1 MTRARRLRSSQ
12 TVRNLVKDTDL
23 SASSLIYPLFVI
35 EGRDK
40 KEPISSLPGQ
50 YRYSLDM
57 LEKEARSIRETGP
70 ISLLIF
76 GMTDKKDATG
86 SYALGKGQIVNSA
99 ISVLKGVD
107 QNFLIFTDVCL
118 CGYTDHGQCGV
129 LKENKG
135 QLVVDNDETLKLL
148 AEMACSHAEA
158 GADFVAPSA
167 MMDFQVKA
175 IRQGLDSRGYHNVGI
190 MSYSAKF
197 LSCFYGPFREATG
210 NAPKVLDRSTYQ
222 VPPNHR
228 KQALLEI
235 ETDINEGADIV
246 MVKPSLLY
254 LDIICEAS
262 KKFNVPIAAY
272 NVSGEYAMLKAA
284 VEKGWLDEKKALI
297 EMFTALR
304 RAGADIVISY
314 HARDIARI
322 LRG

>member
-1 MTRARRLRSSQ
+1 M
-12 TVRNLVKDTDL
+12 
-23 SASSLIYPLFVI
+23 SAGSLIYPLFVTDGK
-35 EGRDK
+35 GRN
-40 KEPISSLPGQ
+40 EPISSLPGQ

-70 ISLLIF
+70 MSLLIF
-76 GMTDKKDATG
+76 GVTDKKDATG
-86 SYALGKGQIVNSA
+86 SYALSKDQIVNSA
-99 ISVLKGVD
+99 IGVLKNVD
-107 QNFLIFTDVCL
+107 PSFLIFTDVCL
-118 CGYTDHGQCGV
+118 CGYTEHGQCGV

-135 QLVVDNDETLKLL
+135 QLVVDNDETLKFL

-175 IRQGLDSRGYHNVGI
+175 IRHGLDSSGHHGTGI

-197 LSCFYGPFREATG
+197 LSCFYGPFREAAD
-210 NAPKVLDRSTYQ
+210 NAPRVLDRSTYQ

-228 KQALLEI
+228 KPALLEI
-235 ETDINEGADIV
+235 ETDIKEGADIV
-246 MVKPSLLY
+246 MVKPSMLY
-254 LDIICEAS
+254 LDIICKAS
-262 KKFNVPIAAY
+262 GEFNVPIAAY
-272 NVSGEYAMLKAA
+272 NVSGEYAMIKAA

-297 EMFTALR
+297 EVFTSLR

-314 HARDIARI
+314 HARDVARI